1 MSLVKYTLSIQSLG
15 PFGQNIMILGT
26 ESERKRRRA
35 QERSYGEV
43 SPFITREAE
52 CRLEHGHRLKTL

>member
-1 MSLVKYTLSIQSLG
+1 MSLLKYTLSIQSLG
-15 PFGQNIMILGT
+15 PFGQNIMIQGT

-35 QERSYGEV
+35 HERSYGEV

-52 CRLEHGHRLKTL
+52 CCLEHGHRLKTL